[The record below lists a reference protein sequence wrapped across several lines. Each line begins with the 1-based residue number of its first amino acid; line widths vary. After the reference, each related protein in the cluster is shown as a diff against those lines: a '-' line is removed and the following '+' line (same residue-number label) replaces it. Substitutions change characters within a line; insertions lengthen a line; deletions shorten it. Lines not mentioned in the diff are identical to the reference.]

1 MDWDII
7 VVLAKEA
14 KMRVLGVLL
23 LAGSALLLPP
33 AWASGQHA
41 RTSLASVQTVPVP
54 VLPAP
59 ASVQSTQATVQSA
72 PASVPSAQAP
82 STLALPLQRVGTIS
96 ELMVDMIYPT
106 SDAVFYI
113 TTREPKDE
121 AGWNELRGKTL
132 MLAESANLLLMPG
145 RARDQDRWMAD
156 SKLLLDAGAAAFR
169 AAKRKDVDALSALS
183 DQLYQSCVTCHQHYR
198 PNYGRRP

>member
-1 MDWDII
+1 
-7 VVLAKEA
+7 
-14 KMRVLGVLL
+14 MRALGVLL
-23 LAGSALLLPP
+23 LAGSAFFPPP
-33 AWASGQHA
+33 A
-41 RTSLASVQTVPVP
+41 RV
-54 VLPAP
+54 
-59 ASVQSTQATVQSA
+59 
-72 PASVPSAQAP
+72 SAQAQAP
-82 STLALPLQRVGTIS
+82 PAAVQPTQAPLGQGLPLQRVGTIS
-96 ELMVDMIYPT
+96 ELMVDIIYPA

-121 AGWNELRGKTL
+121 AGWNELRGKAL

>member
-1 MDWDII
+1 
-7 VVLAKEA
+7 
-14 KMRVLGVLL
+14 MRVLGVLL
-23 LAGSALLLPP
+23 LAGSTLLPP
-33 AWASGQHA
+33 PA
-41 RTSLASVQTVPVP
+41 RISAHQAQTSPASVQPAPASVQS
-54 VLPAP
+54 AP
-59 ASVQSTQATVQSA
+59 ASVQSTQTSA
-72 PASVPSAQAP
+72 QPVQAP
-82 STLALPLQRVGTIS
+82 SGQALPLQRVGTIS
-96 ELMVDMIYPT
+96 ELMVDIIYPA

-121 AGWNELRGKTL
+121 AGWNELRAKTL

-156 SKLLLDAGAAAFR
+156 SKLLLDVGAAAFR
-169 AAKRKDVDALSALS
+169 AAKRKDLDALSALS

>member
-1 MDWDII
+1 
-7 VVLAKEA
+7 
-14 KMRVLGVLL
+14 MRVLGVLL
-23 LAGSALLLPP
+23 LAGSAL
-33 AWASGQHA
+33 
-41 RTSLASVQTVPVP
+41 
-54 VLPAP
+54 
-59 ASVQSTQATVQSA
+59 VQSA
-72 PASVPSAQAP
+72 PAPVQSTPSPVQSAQASAQSVSVQSAQAP
-82 STLALPLQRVGTIS
+82 VQSAPAPSGLALPLQRVGTIS
-96 ELMVDMIYPT
+96 ELMVDMIYPA

-121 AGWNELRGKTL
+121 AGWNELRAKTL

-156 SKLLLDAGAAAFR
+156 SKLMLDAGAAAFR
-169 AAKRKDVDALSALS
+169 AAKRKDLDALAALS

>member
-1 MDWDII
+1 
-7 VVLAKEA
+7 
-14 KMRVLGVLL
+14 MRVLGVLL
-23 LAGSALLLPP
+23 LAGSAL
-33 AWASGQHA
+33 
-41 RTSLASVQTVPVP
+41 
-54 VLPAP
+54 
-59 ASVQSTQATVQSA
+59 VQSA
-72 PASVPSAQAP
+72 PAPVQSTPSPVQSAQAP
-82 STLALPLQRVGTIS
+82 VQSAPAPPGLALPLQRVGTIS
-96 ELMVDMIYPT
+96 ELMVDIIYPA

-121 AGWNELRGKTL
+121 AGWNELRAKTL

-156 SKLLLDAGAAAFR
+156 SKLMLDAGAAAFR
-169 AAKRKDVDALSALS
+169 AAKRKDLDALAALS

>member
-1 MDWDII
+1 
-7 VVLAKEA
+7 
-14 KMRVLGVLL
+14 MRVLGVLL
-23 LAGSALLLPP
+23 LAGSALLPPP
-33 AWASGQHA
+33 ARVSAHQA
-41 RTSLASVQTVPVP
+41 QTPPASVQ
-54 VLPAP
+54 PAP
-59 ASVQSTQATVQSA
+59 ASVQSAQTSGQPA
-72 PASVPSAQAP
+72 PTPSSQ
-82 STLALPLQRVGTIS
+82 ALPLQRVGTVS
-96 ELMVDMIYPT
+96 ELMVDIIYPA

-156 SKLLLDAGAAAFR
+156 SKLLLDAGTAAFR

>member
-1 MDWDII
+1 
-7 VVLAKEA
+7 
-14 KMRVLGVLL
+14 MRVLGVLL
-23 LAGSALLLPP
+23 LSGSAL
-33 AWASGQHA
+33 
-41 RTSLASVQTVPVP
+41 
-54 VLPAP
+54 
-59 ASVQSTQATVQSA
+59 VQSATALVQSA
-72 PASVPSAQAP
+72 PAPVQSTPSPVQSAQAP
-82 STLALPLQRVGTIS
+82 VQSAPAPSGPALPLQRVGTIS
-96 ELMVDMIYPT
+96 ELMVDMIYPA

-121 AGWNELRGKTL
+121 AGWNELRAKTL

-156 SKLLLDAGAAAFR
+156 SKLLIDVGAAAFR
-169 AAKRKDVDALSALS
+169 AAKRKDLDALSALS

>member
-1 MDWDII
+1 
-7 VVLAKEA
+7 
-14 KMRVLGVLL
+14 MRVLGVLL
-23 LAGSALLLPP
+23 LAGSAL
-33 AWASGQHA
+33 
-41 RTSLASVQTVPVP
+41 
-54 VLPAP
+54 
-59 ASVQSTQATVQSA
+59 VQSA
-72 PASVPSAQAP
+72 PAPVQSTPSPVQSAQASVQSVSVQSAQAP
-82 STLALPLQRVGTIS
+82 VQSAPAPSGLALPLQRVGTIS
-96 ELMVDMIYPT
+96 ELMVDMIYPA

-121 AGWNELRGKTL
+121 AGWNELRAKTL

-156 SKLLLDAGAAAFR
+156 SKLMLDAGAAAFR
-169 AAKRKDVDALSALS
+169 AAKRKDLDALAALS

>member
-1 MDWDII
+1 LILM
-7 VVLAKEA
+7 KEA
-14 KMRVLGVLL
+14 RMRALGVLL
-23 LAGSALLLPP
+23 LAGSAFLPP
-33 AWASGQHA
+33 PA
-41 RTSLASVQTVPVP
+41 RVSAQQAQTA
-54 VLPAP
+54 PAP
-59 ASVQSTQATVQSA
+59 VQPT
-72 PASVPSAQAP
+72 QAP
-82 STLALPLQRVGTIS
+82 SGQGLPLQRVGTIS
-96 ELMVDMIYPT
+96 ELMVDIIYPA

-121 AGWNELRGKTL
+121 AGWNELRGKAL

>member
-1 MDWDII
+1 
-7 VVLAKEA
+7 
-14 KMRVLGVLL
+14 MRVLGVLL
-23 LAGSALLLPP
+23 LSGSAL
-33 AWASGQHA
+33 
-41 RTSLASVQTVPVP
+41 
-54 VLPAP
+54 
-59 ASVQSTQATVQSA
+59 VQSATALVQSA
-72 PASVPSAQAP
+72 PAPVQSTPSPVQSAQAP
-82 STLALPLQRVGTIS
+82 VQSAPAPSGPALPLQRVGTIS
-96 ELMVDMIYPT
+96 ELMVDMIYPA

-121 AGWNELRGKTL
+121 AGWNELRAKTL

-169 AAKRKDVDALSALS
+169 AAKRKDLDALSALS

>member
-1 MDWDII
+1 
-7 VVLAKEA
+7 
-14 KMRVLGVLL
+14 MRALGVLL
-23 LAGSALLLPP
+23 LAGSALLPP
-33 AWASGQHA
+33 
-41 RTSLASVQTVPVP
+41 
-54 VLPAP
+54 PAP
-59 ASVQSTQATVQSA
+59 ASAQQAQTS
-72 PASVPSAQAP
+72 PPSGQPAQAP
-82 STLALPLQRVGTIS
+82 PGQGLPLQRVGTIS
-96 ELMVDMIYPT
+96 ELMVDIIYPA

-121 AGWNELRGKTL
+121 AGWNELRGKAL